1 MKAKLFILT
10 LGTGLTFLAVN
21 SACKPRE
28 PSGSSAVKAD
38 GDAAT
43 PAGAAGGFAK
53 YCTGADVDG
62 GVTPNYED
70 DDTAKA
76 ARILSVV
83 KPTSY
88 KLYADM
94 MAMHGGKAPTGVQKV
109 PNLTKD
115 AHNFLVYLCGEF
127 RDNPAMI
134 AAKIAWIHTFK
145 FVQTGGGV
153 GGQPKSC
160 AQVSDPDWDQSK
172 GSPKVVPFNTK
183 DSPWSQICIEDY
195 EPYILLS
202 KQIFDFR
209 EAAIRKPGGKLQYED
224 GSLTTGPLKI
234 GSRSNIDRWVPAYS
248 ICETKYMF
256 ANYVK
261 VGKTFGSGAAGYTS
275 YMKGFVGADGKGGFK
290 ASCSADDLA
299 WYYDFRGDS
308 NFKPNTPESNAMI
321 WMGKVAAAMCNG
333 PKDSEQDGTLKARVT
348 AKQGMSMTDQDCRD
362 YYEKPFASR
371 YGAARAGLAS
381 WIMHDSSLE
390 KTYDDVPGKNGPGTF
405 WTVVNHSYDNPNDV
419 FSQKGPF
426 LFRVKDKFAGGQSG
440 KLQAPG
446 SPGKF
451 LPGFEQR
458 MGDPDFGLAALSGKT
473 GEAQKQFV
481 FERIQRS
488 VDRHTNWYAS
498 GYDRAPNLP
507 LAHPARFTINQA
519 YSPFVASSYEMNQS
533 NGFVNCG
540 VTIPCSGKEEFDGHK
555 QWMFV
560 FKVRKKNLMRPEDI
574 AAGNVTPDF
583 RTTWFDETAFG
594 DDRLA
599 NSERALDRL
608 GTVVEDEHSDILYL
622 WNIPSGQ

>member
-1 MKAKLFILT
+1 MIFNLRTGSLC
-10 LGTGLTFLAVN
+10 LGLALAMGLG
-21 SACKPRE
+21 ACKPRSE
-28 PSGSSAVKAD
+28 SSASLKAD
-38 GDAAT
+38 DGA
-43 PAGAAGGFAK
+43 PAGAAGGGFAK
-53 YCTGADVDG
+53 YCVSNSVAE
-62 GVTPNYED
+62 GVTPNYDD

-94 MAMHGGKAPTGVQKV
+94 MAMHAGKAPKNVAKV
-109 PNLTKD
+109 PNLTKE

-127 RDNPAMI
+127 RDNPSMI
-134 AAKIAWIHTFK
+134 AAKIKWIHTFK
-145 FVQTGGGV
+145 FVANGGAI
-153 GGQPKSC
+153 GGQAKSC
-160 AQVSDPDWDQSK
+160 AQVSDPDWDASRGQA
-172 GSPKVVPFNTK
+172 KVVPFNTK

-195 EPYILLS
+195 EPYIALS
-202 KQIFDFR
+202 KQVFDFR
-209 EAAIRKPGGKLQYED
+209 EKTLRTPGGKLAYED
-224 GSLTTGPLKI
+224 GTLQTGPLKI
-234 GSRSNIDRWVPAYS
+234 GTRGNIDRSVPTYS

-261 VGKTFGSGAAGYTS
+261 VGKKFGSGANAYS
-275 YMKGFVGADGKGGFK
+275 NYMKGYVGADGKSGFK
-290 ASCSADDLA
+290 AGCTAEDLE
-299 WYYDFRGDS
+299 WFYDFRGDS

-333 PKDSEQDGTLKARVT
+333 PKDGQGARVT
-348 AKQGMSMTDQDCRD
+348 AKQGMSMTDADCQA
-362 YYEKPFASR
+362 YYERPFASR

-381 WIMHDSSLE
+381 WIMHDTSLE
-390 KTYDDVPGKNGPGTF
+390 KIYDDVPGKSGPGTF
-405 WTVVNHSYDNPNDV
+405 WTAVNHAYNNPNDV
-419 FSQKGPF
+419 FSEKTPF
-426 LFRVKDKFAGGQSG
+426 LFRIRDQFGSGQSG
-440 KLQAPG
+440 GLQAPG
-446 SPGKF
+446 QPGKF
-451 LPGFEQR
+451 LPGFEQHVTN
-458 MGDPDFGLAALSGKT
+458 PDFGLATLSGKT

-481 FERIQRS
+481 FERLQRS

-507 LAHPARFTINQA
+507 LGHPARFTINQA
-519 YSPFVASSYEMNQS
+519 FSPFVASSYEMNQS

-540 VTIPCSGKEEFDGHK
+540 LTIPCSGKEEFDGHK

-560 FKVRKKNLMRPEDI
+560 FKVKKKNLMKPEDI
-574 AAGNVTPDF
+574 IAGNVNPDF

-608 GTVVEDEHSDILYL
+608 GTVVEDEHADILYL